1 MRVAVLG
8 SGSAGNCLVVES
20 AGRRILIDAGFSCRE
35 IEARC
40 RRVGIA
46 PETLEAVVITHE
58 HNDHSLGADRLAR
71 RFGLAIYGTE
81 GTLKALTW
89 SRDARP
95 RLHAIA
101 AGWPYEIGG
110 FEVESFSVPHDASDP
125 VGLVVADRAGA
136 RIGIATDLGCWN
148 RLAAARLQS
157 VDLLVLEANHDLEML
172 RRGPYPWVLK
182 QRVASRHGHLS
193 NAQAAEALPEVV
205 SDRLR
210 SVVLFHLSRTNNEPA
225 LAAVAI
231 GEALERAGSSASV
244 TLTEQ
249 SKPGS
254 WMEVSQ

>member
-40 RRVGIA
+40 RRVGID
-46 PETLEAVVITHE
+46 PETIEAVVVTHE

-71 RFGLAIYGTE
+71 RFGLSIYATE

-101 AGWPYEIGG
+101 AGWPYEIAG

-125 VGLVVADRAGA
+125 VGLVIADRAGA
-136 RIGIATDLGCWN
+136 RLGLATDLGCWN
-148 RLAAARLQS
+148 RLAAARLQG
-157 VDLLVLEANHDLEML
+157 VDLLVLEANHDVEML

-193 NAQAAEALPEVV
+193 NAQAAEALPELV

-210 SVVLFHLSRTNNEPA
+210 AVVLYHLSRTNNEPA
-225 LAAVAI
+225 LAVDAI
-231 GEALERAGSSASV
+231 GEALERAGSKAHV

>member
-35 IEARC
+35 VEARC
-40 RRVGIA
+40 RRVGVA
-46 PETLEAVVITHE
+46 PETLEAVVVTHE

-71 RFGLAIYGTE
+71 RLGLGVYATE
-81 GTLKALTW
+81 GTLKALHW

-101 AGWPYEIGG
+101 AGWPYEIAG
-110 FEVESFSVPHDASDP
+110 FEVEVFPVPHDATDP
-125 VGLVVADRAGA
+125 VGVVITDRAGD
-136 RIGIATDLGCWN
+136 RIGLAADLGCWS

-157 VDLLVLEANHDLEML
+157 VDLLVLETNHDLEML

-182 QRVASRHGHLS
+182 QRVAGRHGHLS
-193 NAQAAEALPEVV
+193 NQQAAEALPELVC
-205 SDRLR
+205 DRLR
-210 SVVLFHLSRTNNEPA
+210 SVVLYHISRTNNEPA
-225 LAAVAI
+225 LAVDAVT
-231 GEALERAGSSASV
+231 EALDRAGSTARV

-249 SKPGS
+249 SRPSS
-254 WMEVSQ
+254 WMEVRQ

>member
-40 RRVGIA
+40 RRIGIQ
-46 PETLEAVVITHE
+46 PETLEAIVITHE

-71 RFGLAIYGTE
+71 RLGLEVYATE
-81 GTLKALTW
+81 GTLKALSW
-89 SRDARP
+89 SREARSK
-95 RLHAIA
+95 LHAIN

-110 FEVESFSVPHDASDP
+110 FEVEAFSVPHDASDP
-125 VGLVVADRAGA
+125 VGLVVADRSGA
-136 RIGIATDLGCWN
+136 RIGLASDLGCWN
-148 RLAAARLQS
+148 RLAAARLQN

-193 NAQAAEALPEVV
+193 NAQAAEALPELV

-210 SVVLFHLSRTNNEPA
+210 AVVLYHLSRTNNEPA
-225 LAAVAI
+225 LAVEAVGA
-231 GEALERAGSSASV
+231 ALERAGSPASV